1 MLGVERTS
9 SYHSTRHFVVPQLIL
24 IEPFSCFFFCF
35 LSLEWYKWPCY
46 WKNCKSVG
54 RLSTKLTNEL
64 QVAETNKTGVTF
76 FPKLY
81 VVFKE
86 RVKVE
91 LFKNILQR
99 VVLVTHFHERK
110 QFFQYYSNVNNWKIV
125 TSVCINTRWPAA
137 VLPYML
143 GSYY

>member
-1 MLGVERTS
+1 MPALYLVWKGHPHI
-9 SYHSTRHFVVPQLIL
+9 YSTFRGTPVNIIL
-24 IEPFSCFFFCF
+24 LNLFLVSFCF

-64 QVAETNKTGVTF
+64 RVAETKKTGVTY
-76 FPKLY
+76 FPKLC

-86 RVKVE
+86 KVKVKVE

-99 VVLVTHFHERK
+99 VVLVTHFLERK
-110 QFFQYYSNVNNWKIV
+110 QFFFQLLQQCWIIEK
-125 TSVCINTRWPAA
+125 
-137 VLPYML
+137 
-143 GSYY
+143 